1 MINLKDIR
9 KGMQIFGA
17 NNQAF
22 GTVEDVQDQY
32 VIVNGQRYEANAFTM
47 EGSRLMMA
55 GNRANTNTQ
64 TAGEIRVPVA
74 EEQLNVGKREVG
86 GGAVSVH
93 KTVTQEQV
101 NVPVELYREE
111 AHIEKVDTPDRPL
124 RAGENAFKEETFE
137 IPLRAE
143 EAVVSKEAIVTGEV
157 VVNKTQETERRNVTD
172 TIRKERVEVDRQ
184 EATAQRGATYE
195 TTQTQTNY
203 QPAAATAATTGYTQ
217 TNTTGRTSGQTMD
230 YSSQIQEGY
239 MVYGSDEDKV
249 GKVKS
254 MDQNGLLVN
263 RGFLQGDTYVPLSA
277 IAGVTEEQVML
288 NVPASQIDDMGA

>member
-1 MINLKDIR
+1 M
-9 KGMQIFGA
+9 
-17 NNQAF
+17 
-22 GTVEDVQDQY
+22 
-32 VIVNGQRYEANAFTM
+32 
-47 EGSRLMMA
+47 
-55 GNRANTNTQ
+55 
-64 TAGEIRVPVA
+64 PVA

-86 GGAVSVH
+86 GGAVNVH

-124 RAGENAFKEETFE
+124 RPGEDAFREETFE

-157 VVNKTQETERRNVTD
+157 VVNKSQETERRNVTD
-172 TIRKERVEVDRQ
+172 TVRRERVEVDRQ

-195 TTQTQTNY
+195 NTQTQTNY
-203 QPAAATAATTGYTQ
+203 QPATAATTNYSQ
-217 TNTTGRTSGQTMD
+217 TNTTGRTAGQSMD
-230 YSSQIQEGY
+230 YSGQIQEGY
-239 MVYGSDEDKV
+239 TVYGSDEDKV

-254 MDQNGLLVN
+254 LDQNGLLVS

-277 IAGVTEEQVML
+277 IASVTEDQVML
-288 NVPASQIDDMGA
+288 NIPASQIDTMGA

>member
-1 MINLKDIR
+1 MINLRDIR
-9 KGMQIFGA
+9 KGMQIFGSD
-17 NNQAF
+17 NQMF
-22 GTVEDVQDQY
+22 GTVEEVQDRY

-47 EGSRLMMA
+47 EGNRLMMA
-55 GNRANTNTQ
+55 GNKANANMQ

-86 GGAVSVH
+86 GGSVSVH

-101 NVPVELYREE
+101 NIPVELYREE
-111 AHIEKVDTPDRPL
+111 AHIEKVDTTDRPL
-124 RAGENAFKEETFE
+124 RPGEDAFKEETFE

-172 TIRKERVEVDRQ
+172 TVRRERVEVDRQ
-184 EATAQRGATYE
+184 EATTQRGATYE
-195 TTQTQTNY
+195 TTQTQTDY
-203 QPAAATAATTGYTQ
+203 QPVAAAATTGYSQ
-217 TNTTGRTSGQTMD
+217 SNTMGQTMD

-239 MVYGSDEDKV
+239 TVYGSDEEKV

-254 MDQNGLLVN
+254 MDQNGLLVS
-263 RGFLQGDTYVPLSA
+263 RGFLQGDSYVPLNA
-277 IAGVTEEQVML
+277 IASVTEDQVML
-288 NVPASQIDDMGA
+288 NIPASQIDNMGA